1 MRRNGETIM
10 KFGTIKSK
18 KRRNPNQDSKQ
29 RHFKLNETVHF
40 EWKGKSN
47 SWSSKINVAVLF
59 MAFADF
65 WAGKRQNQ
73 WGLMQL

>member
-1 MRRNGETIM
+1 
-10 KFGTIKSK
+10 
-18 KRRNPNQDSKQ
+18 
-29 RHFKLNETVHF
+29 VHF

-47 SWSSKINVAVLF
+47 SWSFKINVAVLF

>member
-1 MRRNGETIM
+1 MRQNGETIM

-40 EWKGKSN
+40 E
-47 SWSSKINVAVLF
+47 
-59 MAFADF
+59 
-65 WAGKRQNQ
+65 
-73 WGLMQL
+73 